1 MKTNAL
7 ASILLLAMLGA
18 RAAEPEA
25 APPATPAAA
34 TPLRARLTED
44 AIRLAVRETL
54 AETPAPGPRA
64 PSGDV
69 LSGDSYRKFSRDF
82 TEAKKPSC
90 LGPDALKHQP
100 ASFSTKNWNFS
111 ADALMALPF
120 WAAAIAR
127 GKCN

>member
-1 MKTNAL
+1 MKAIFL
-7 ASILLLAMLGA
+7 A
-18 RAAEPEA
+18 
-25 APPATPAAA
+25 PAT
-34 TPLRARLTED
+34 
-44 AIRLAVRETL
+44 
-54 AETPAPGPRA
+54 A

-69 LSGDSYRKFSRDF
+69 LSADPYRKFSHGF
-82 TEAKKPSC
+82 AEAKKPSC

-111 ADALMALPF
+111 AGALLALPF